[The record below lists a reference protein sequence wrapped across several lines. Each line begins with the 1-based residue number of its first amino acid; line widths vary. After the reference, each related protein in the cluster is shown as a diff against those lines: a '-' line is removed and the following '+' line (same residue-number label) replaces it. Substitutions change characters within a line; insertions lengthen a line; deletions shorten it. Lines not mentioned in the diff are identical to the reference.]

1 MTAPNPPQVPVE
13 PIVAELQDAVRERL
27 RRELLQSGASP
38 ALNDPAVFADVEAL
52 LREAT
57 RRTSSRALLLP
68 EYLGDPAN
76 WRLEPALKL
85 GSHRGAFASRLLLG
99 VKRKVLL
106 PAFRWLFEYTH
117 DNFVRQQRVNQVLFA
132 VVQELAARNAE
143 LRRDLEQIRKA

>member
-1 MTAPNPPQVPVE
+1 MNTPDQPHVPVE
-13 PIVAELQDAVRERL
+13 PIVAEVQDAVRERL

-85 GSHRGAFASRLLLG
+85 GSHRGALAARLLLG

-117 DNFVRQQRVNQVLFA
+117 DNFVRQQRVNQVLFT

>member
-13 PIVAELQDAVRERL
+13 PIVAEVQDAVRERL

-38 ALNDPAVFADVEAL
+38 ALNDPAVFADVESL

-85 GSHRGAFASRLLLG
+85 GSHRGALAARLLLG

>member
-1 MTAPNPPQVPVE
+1 MPAPEPPHVPVE

-27 RRELLQSGASP
+27 RRELLQSGASRTL
-38 ALNDPAVFADVEAL
+38 ADPAVFAEVEAL

-57 RRTSSRALLLP
+57 RRTSNRALLLP
-68 EYLGDPAN
+68 EYLGDPAT

-85 GSHRGAFASRLLLG
+85 GSHRGPLAARLLLG

-143 LRRDLEQIRKA
+143 LRRDLDQLRKA